1 MSKLARVLLTGF
13 GAALGLLPACGG
25 DDRTAPVPADL
36 VLAKTETNSGDE
48 QVAAAGTM
56 LEQALR
62 VIVTRDGLPVG
73 NVMVIWSTPEGSVSP
88 AASTTDAAG
97 ISTAAWTLQRLFAQ
111 QVAFARLESGSAPA
125 VRFTAIATPD
135 PTARNT
141 VLVGEG
147 GDRFVPAQVTITVG
161 DTVNWFWPEG
171 SSGHNIVPDDG
182 DSPPQS
188 GPLVGYPKFHSF
200 RFAYPGVHR
209 YHCMAHGGAGGVGMS
224 GTVTVVPRETSPAT
238 LAKRRI
244 QRKVR
249 IRDSG

>member
-1 MSKLARVLLTGF
+1 MPLS
-13 GAALGLLPACGG
+13 
-25 DDRTAPVPADL
+25 APVPADL

-62 VIVTRDGLPVG
+62 VIVTRDDLPVR

-97 ISTAAWTLQRLFAQ
+97 
-111 QVAFARLESGSAPA
+111 
-125 VRFTAIATPD
+125 
-135 PTARNT
+135 
-141 VLVGEG
+141 
-147 GDRFVPAQVTITVG
+147 
-161 DTVNWFWPEG
+161 
-171 SSGHNIVPDDG
+171 
-182 DSPPQS
+182 
-188 GPLVGYPKFHSF
+188 
-200 RFAYPGVHR
+200 
-209 YHCMAHGGAGGVGMS
+209 GVGMS
-224 GTVTVVPRETSPAT
+224 GTVTVVPRETSPAA